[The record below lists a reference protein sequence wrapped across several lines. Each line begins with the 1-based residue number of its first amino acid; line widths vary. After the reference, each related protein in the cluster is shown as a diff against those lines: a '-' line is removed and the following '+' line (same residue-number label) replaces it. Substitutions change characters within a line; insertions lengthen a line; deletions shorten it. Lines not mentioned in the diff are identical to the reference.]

1 MYAICSGNGGVC
13 PYDMVGLVPLGE
25 HVSVFSRRF
34 RPPERLFDRRAFHLN
49 VRMRVEVANVDEDG
63 ENADLQIR
71 RKMGYLV
78 AAPVRGRAKP
88 GPKPH
93 EGLDDVDISL
103 LRALNG
109 DARKSYRDLSK
120 ELGLALSTVS
130 ARVKRLEAQ
139 GYITGYVPVIDPTK
153 LGFDLV
159 VIVGVKILHG
169 KLLDAQKRIAK
180 LPRVFGV
187 YDVTGDW
194 DSMILARFRDRE
206 ELNDFIKELLTLPYV
221 ERTGTQLVLNTVKEE
236 KRVLF

>member
-1 MYAICSGNGGVC
+1 M
-13 PYDMVGLVPLGE
+13 
-25 HVSVFSRRF
+25 RRN
-34 RPPERLFDRRAFHLN
+34 RQAPSL
-49 VRMRVEVANVDEDG
+49 DETTDQ
-63 ENADLQIR
+63 QIR
-71 RKMGYLV
+71 RKMGYILE
-78 AAPVRGRAKP
+78 APTRIRAKP

-93 EGLDDVDISL
+93 EGLDDTDIAL

-130 ARVKRLEAQ
+130 ARVKRLEQQ
-139 GYITGYVPVIDPTK
+139 GYITGYVPVIDPIK
-153 LGFDLV
+153 MGFDLV
-159 VIVGVKILHG
+159 VIVGVKITHG
-169 KLLDAQKRIAK
+169 KLLEAQKRIAK
-180 LPRVFGV
+180 IPRVFGV

-206 ELNDFIKELLTLPYV
+206 ELNDFIKDILTLPYV